1 MMAADDYPPAAR
13 LKMFLKDIDVIGG
26 FARDLGA
33 PTPMLD
39 AALPWYQEAVEA
51 GLGELDAAAL
61 ARLLA
66 DRVSGR

>member
-1 MMAADDYPPAAR
+1 
-13 LKMFLKDIDVIGG
+13 MFLKDIDVIGG